1 MICLFFDTSSD
12 LLKVSLIKDNKI
24 IFDKELHTKNDH
36 SSYLVPTIDEAFK
49 SNNIDFKE
57 LDEIIVGNGPGSF
70 TGTRISI
77 AVAKTYAFSFNIPV
91 YMISSLEELI
101 YDNDGYDFYVPII
114 EEKKENLYFSIFDK
128 DKKRVMDDTYSSTE
142 YMYKKLEELDGKILL
157 ISLSDKEYEKYDT
170 VKASINA
177 LNIMK
182 NIEKHYRRMEIV
194 KPSWENQDYLGI
206 RKMLSATVNQNAK
219 DKMPIPNMAT
229 MVLKAILEDDRY
241 PESLYTDTLIRI
253 RAEQGK
259 ITYGRAA
266 ILKAFLIQNYQWRE
280 GESYMGLNEECQETA
295 YVLGRIFAVLEFIQ
309 KDANPGINTTIR
321 DRYFNSACAT
331 PASVFPVLMKLK
343 NSHIKKLERESVG
356 KKIHFENL
364 LTELIVRIEMTEGAS
379 GFPKRLSLDEQGKFM
394 LGYYHQTQKMYEKK
408 EEK

>member
-12 LLKVSLIKDNKI
+12 LLKVSLIKDNNI

-128 DKKRVMDDTYSSTE
+128 DRKRVMDDTYSSTE

-177 LNIMK
+177 LNIIK
-182 NIEKHYRRMEIV
+182 NI
-194 KPSWENQDYLGI
+194 D
-206 RKMLSATVNQNAK
+206 VNNAK
-219 DKMPIPNMAT
+219 VNPHLLKPN
-229 MVLKAILEDDRY
+229 Y
-241 PESLYTDTLIRI
+241 
-253 RAEQGK
+253 
-259 ITYGRAA
+259 
-266 ILKAFLIQNYQWRE
+266 
-280 GESYMGLNEECQETA
+280 
-295 YVLGRIFAVLEFIQ
+295 
-309 KDANPGINTTIR
+309 
-321 DRYFNSACAT
+321 
-331 PASVFPVLMKLK
+331 
-343 NSHIKKLERESVG
+343 IKK
-356 KKIHFENL
+356 
-364 LTELIVRIEMTEGAS
+364 IEAEA
-379 GFPKRLSLDEQGKFM
+379 KL
-394 LGYYHQTQKMYEKK
+394 
-408 EEK
+408 

>member
-101 YDNDGYDFYVPII
+101 YNNDGYDFYVPII

-157 ISLSDKEYEKYDT
+157 ISLSNKEYEKYDT
-170 VKASINA
+170 VKAIINA

-182 NIEKHYRRMEIV
+182 NIDVNNEKVNPHLL
-194 KPSWENQDYLGI
+194 KP
-206 RKMLSATVNQNAK
+206 
-219 DKMPIPNMAT
+219 
-229 MVLKAILEDDRY
+229 
-241 PESLYTDTLIRI
+241 
-253 RAEQGK
+253 
-259 ITYGRAA
+259 
-266 ILKAFLIQNYQWRE
+266 NY
-280 GESYMGLNEECQETA
+280 
-295 YVLGRIFAVLEFIQ
+295 
-309 KDANPGINTTIR
+309 
-321 DRYFNSACAT
+321 
-331 PASVFPVLMKLK
+331 
-343 NSHIKKLERESVG
+343 IKK
-356 KKIHFENL
+356 
-364 LTELIVRIEMTEGAS
+364 IEAEA
-379 GFPKRLSLDEQGKFM
+379 KL
-394 LGYYHQTQKMYEKK
+394 
-408 EEK
+408 

>member
-12 LLKVSLIKDNKI
+12 LLKVSLIKDDKI

-114 EEKKENLYFSIFDK
+114 EEKKDNLYFSIFDK

-157 ISLSDKEYEKYDT
+157 ISLSNKEYEKYDT
-170 VKASINA
+170 VKASLNA

-182 NIEKHYRRMEIV
+182 NIDVNNEKVNPHLL
-194 KPSWENQDYLGI
+194 KP
-206 RKMLSATVNQNAK
+206 
-219 DKMPIPNMAT
+219 
-229 MVLKAILEDDRY
+229 
-241 PESLYTDTLIRI
+241 
-253 RAEQGK
+253 
-259 ITYGRAA
+259 
-266 ILKAFLIQNYQWRE
+266 NY
-280 GESYMGLNEECQETA
+280 
-295 YVLGRIFAVLEFIQ
+295 
-309 KDANPGINTTIR
+309 
-321 DRYFNSACAT
+321 
-331 PASVFPVLMKLK
+331 
-343 NSHIKKLERESVG
+343 IKK
-356 KKIHFENL
+356 
-364 LTELIVRIEMTEGAS
+364 IEAEA
-379 GFPKRLSLDEQGKFM
+379 KL
-394 LGYYHQTQKMYEKK
+394 
-408 EEK
+408 

>member
-12 LLKVSLIKDNKI
+12 LLKVSLIKENKI

-182 NIEKHYRRMEIV
+182 NIDVNNEKVNPHLL
-194 KPSWENQDYLGI
+194 KP
-206 RKMLSATVNQNAK
+206 
-219 DKMPIPNMAT
+219 
-229 MVLKAILEDDRY
+229 
-241 PESLYTDTLIRI
+241 
-253 RAEQGK
+253 
-259 ITYGRAA
+259 
-266 ILKAFLIQNYQWRE
+266 NY
-280 GESYMGLNEECQETA
+280 
-295 YVLGRIFAVLEFIQ
+295 
-309 KDANPGINTTIR
+309 
-321 DRYFNSACAT
+321 
-331 PASVFPVLMKLK
+331 
-343 NSHIKKLERESVG
+343 IKK
-356 KKIHFENL
+356 
-364 LTELIVRIEMTEGAS
+364 IEAEA
-379 GFPKRLSLDEQGKFM
+379 KL
-394 LGYYHQTQKMYEKK
+394 
-408 EEK
+408 

>member
-12 LLKVSLIKDNKI
+12 LLKVSLIKDDKI

-114 EEKKENLYFSIFDK
+114 EEKKDNLYFSIFDK

-182 NIEKHYRRMEIV
+182 NIDVNNEKVNPHLL
-194 KPSWENQDYLGI
+194 KP
-206 RKMLSATVNQNAK
+206 
-219 DKMPIPNMAT
+219 
-229 MVLKAILEDDRY
+229 
-241 PESLYTDTLIRI
+241 
-253 RAEQGK
+253 
-259 ITYGRAA
+259 
-266 ILKAFLIQNYQWRE
+266 NY
-280 GESYMGLNEECQETA
+280 
-295 YVLGRIFAVLEFIQ
+295 
-309 KDANPGINTTIR
+309 
-321 DRYFNSACAT
+321 
-331 PASVFPVLMKLK
+331 
-343 NSHIKKLERESVG
+343 IKKIEAES
-356 KKIHFENL
+356 KL
-364 LTELIVRIEMTEGAS
+364 
-379 GFPKRLSLDEQGKFM
+379 
-394 LGYYHQTQKMYEKK
+394 
-408 EEK
+408 

>member
-12 LLKVSLIKDNKI
+12 LLKVSLIKDDKI

-114 EEKKENLYFSIFDK
+114 EEKKDNLYFSIFDK

-157 ISLSDKEYEKYDT
+157 ISLSNKEYEKYDT
-170 VKASINA
+170 VKACINA

-182 NIEKHYRRMEIV
+182 NIDVNNEKVNPHLL
-194 KPSWENQDYLGI
+194 KP
-206 RKMLSATVNQNAK
+206 
-219 DKMPIPNMAT
+219 
-229 MVLKAILEDDRY
+229 
-241 PESLYTDTLIRI
+241 
-253 RAEQGK
+253 
-259 ITYGRAA
+259 
-266 ILKAFLIQNYQWRE
+266 NY
-280 GESYMGLNEECQETA
+280 
-295 YVLGRIFAVLEFIQ
+295 
-309 KDANPGINTTIR
+309 
-321 DRYFNSACAT
+321 
-331 PASVFPVLMKLK
+331 
-343 NSHIKKLERESVG
+343 IKK
-356 KKIHFENL
+356 
-364 LTELIVRIEMTEGAS
+364 IEAEA
-379 GFPKRLSLDEQGKFM
+379 KL
-394 LGYYHQTQKMYEKK
+394 
-408 EEK
+408 

>member
-114 EEKKENLYFSIFDK
+114 EEKKDNLYFSIFDK
-128 DKKRVMDDTYSSTE
+128 DKKRVMDDTYSGTE

-157 ISLSDKEYEKYDT
+157 ISLSNKEYEKYDT
-170 VKASINA
+170 LKASINA

-182 NIEKHYRRMEIV
+182 NIDVNNEKVNPHLL
-194 KPSWENQDYLGI
+194 KP
-206 RKMLSATVNQNAK
+206 
-219 DKMPIPNMAT
+219 
-229 MVLKAILEDDRY
+229 
-241 PESLYTDTLIRI
+241 
-253 RAEQGK
+253 
-259 ITYGRAA
+259 
-266 ILKAFLIQNYQWRE
+266 NY
-280 GESYMGLNEECQETA
+280 
-295 YVLGRIFAVLEFIQ
+295 
-309 KDANPGINTTIR
+309 
-321 DRYFNSACAT
+321 
-331 PASVFPVLMKLK
+331 
-343 NSHIKKLERESVG
+343 IKK
-356 KKIHFENL
+356 
-364 LTELIVRIEMTEGAS
+364 IEA
-379 GFPKRLSLDEQGKFM
+379 
-394 LGYYHQTQKMYEKK
+394 
-408 EEK
+408 EEKL

>member
-12 LLKVSLIKDNKI
+12 LLKVSFIKDNKI

-157 ISLSDKEYEKYDT
+157 ISLSNKEYEKYDT

-182 NIEKHYRRMEIV
+182 NIDVNNEKVNPHLL
-194 KPSWENQDYLGI
+194 KP
-206 RKMLSATVNQNAK
+206 
-219 DKMPIPNMAT
+219 
-229 MVLKAILEDDRY
+229 
-241 PESLYTDTLIRI
+241 
-253 RAEQGK
+253 
-259 ITYGRAA
+259 
-266 ILKAFLIQNYQWRE
+266 NY
-280 GESYMGLNEECQETA
+280 
-295 YVLGRIFAVLEFIQ
+295 
-309 KDANPGINTTIR
+309 
-321 DRYFNSACAT
+321 
-331 PASVFPVLMKLK
+331 
-343 NSHIKKLERESVG
+343 IKK
-356 KKIHFENL
+356 
-364 LTELIVRIEMTEGAS
+364 IEAEA
-379 GFPKRLSLDEQGKFM
+379 KL
-394 LGYYHQTQKMYEKK
+394 
-408 EEK
+408 

>member
-12 LLKVSLIKDNKI
+12 LLKVSLIKDDKI

-114 EEKKENLYFSIFDK
+114 EEKKDNLYFSIFDK

-142 YMYKKLEELDGKILL
+142 YMYKKLEELEGKILL
-157 ISLSDKEYEKYDT
+157 ISLSNKEYEKYDT
-170 VKASINA
+170 VKSSINV

-182 NIEKHYRRMEIV
+182 NIEVNNEKVNPHLL
-194 KPSWENQDYLGI
+194 KP
-206 RKMLSATVNQNAK
+206 
-219 DKMPIPNMAT
+219 
-229 MVLKAILEDDRY
+229 
-241 PESLYTDTLIRI
+241 
-253 RAEQGK
+253 
-259 ITYGRAA
+259 
-266 ILKAFLIQNYQWRE
+266 NY
-280 GESYMGLNEECQETA
+280 
-295 YVLGRIFAVLEFIQ
+295 
-309 KDANPGINTTIR
+309 
-321 DRYFNSACAT
+321 
-331 PASVFPVLMKLK
+331 
-343 NSHIKKLERESVG
+343 IKK
-356 KKIHFENL
+356 
-364 LTELIVRIEMTEGAS
+364 IEAEA
-379 GFPKRLSLDEQGKFM
+379 KL
-394 LGYYHQTQKMYEKK
+394 
-408 EEK
+408 

>member
-12 LLKVSLIKDNKI
+12 LLKVSLIKDNNI

-177 LNIMK
+177 LNIIK
-182 NIEKHYRRMEIV
+182 NIDVNNEKVNPHLL
-194 KPSWENQDYLGI
+194 KP
-206 RKMLSATVNQNAK
+206 
-219 DKMPIPNMAT
+219 
-229 MVLKAILEDDRY
+229 
-241 PESLYTDTLIRI
+241 
-253 RAEQGK
+253 
-259 ITYGRAA
+259 
-266 ILKAFLIQNYQWRE
+266 NY
-280 GESYMGLNEECQETA
+280 
-295 YVLGRIFAVLEFIQ
+295 
-309 KDANPGINTTIR
+309 
-321 DRYFNSACAT
+321 
-331 PASVFPVLMKLK
+331 
-343 NSHIKKLERESVG
+343 IKK
-356 KKIHFENL
+356 
-364 LTELIVRIEMTEGAS
+364 IEAEA
-379 GFPKRLSLDEQGKFM
+379 KL
-394 LGYYHQTQKMYEKK
+394 
-408 EEK
+408 

>member
-12 LLKVSLIKDNKI
+12 LLKVSFIKDNKI

-182 NIEKHYRRMEIV
+182 NIDVNNEKVNPHLL
-194 KPSWENQDYLGI
+194 KP
-206 RKMLSATVNQNAK
+206 
-219 DKMPIPNMAT
+219 
-229 MVLKAILEDDRY
+229 
-241 PESLYTDTLIRI
+241 
-253 RAEQGK
+253 
-259 ITYGRAA
+259 
-266 ILKAFLIQNYQWRE
+266 NY
-280 GESYMGLNEECQETA
+280 
-295 YVLGRIFAVLEFIQ
+295 
-309 KDANPGINTTIR
+309 
-321 DRYFNSACAT
+321 
-331 PASVFPVLMKLK
+331 
-343 NSHIKKLERESVG
+343 IKK
-356 KKIHFENL
+356 
-364 LTELIVRIEMTEGAS
+364 IEAEA
-379 GFPKRLSLDEQGKFM
+379 KL
-394 LGYYHQTQKMYEKK
+394 
-408 EEK
+408 

>member
-24 IFDKELHTKNDH
+24 IFDKQLHTKNDH

-157 ISLSDKEYEKYDT
+157 ISLSNKEYEKYDT

-182 NIEKHYRRMEIV
+182 NIDVNNEKVNPHLL
-194 KPSWENQDYLGI
+194 KP
-206 RKMLSATVNQNAK
+206 
-219 DKMPIPNMAT
+219 
-229 MVLKAILEDDRY
+229 
-241 PESLYTDTLIRI
+241 
-253 RAEQGK
+253 
-259 ITYGRAA
+259 
-266 ILKAFLIQNYQWRE
+266 NY
-280 GESYMGLNEECQETA
+280 
-295 YVLGRIFAVLEFIQ
+295 
-309 KDANPGINTTIR
+309 
-321 DRYFNSACAT
+321 
-331 PASVFPVLMKLK
+331 
-343 NSHIKKLERESVG
+343 IKK
-356 KKIHFENL
+356 
-364 LTELIVRIEMTEGAS
+364 IEAEA
-379 GFPKRLSLDEQGKFM
+379 KL
-394 LGYYHQTQKMYEKK
+394 
-408 EEK
+408 

>member
-101 YDNDGYDFYVPII
+101 YNNDGYDFYVPII

-157 ISLSDKEYEKYDT
+157 ISLADKEYEKYDT

-182 NIEKHYRRMEIV
+182 NIDVNNEKVNPHLL
-194 KPSWENQDYLGI
+194 KP
-206 RKMLSATVNQNAK
+206 
-219 DKMPIPNMAT
+219 
-229 MVLKAILEDDRY
+229 
-241 PESLYTDTLIRI
+241 
-253 RAEQGK
+253 
-259 ITYGRAA
+259 
-266 ILKAFLIQNYQWRE
+266 NY
-280 GESYMGLNEECQETA
+280 
-295 YVLGRIFAVLEFIQ
+295 
-309 KDANPGINTTIR
+309 
-321 DRYFNSACAT
+321 
-331 PASVFPVLMKLK
+331 
-343 NSHIKKLERESVG
+343 IKK
-356 KKIHFENL
+356 
-364 LTELIVRIEMTEGAS
+364 IEAEA
-379 GFPKRLSLDEQGKFM
+379 KL
-394 LGYYHQTQKMYEKK
+394 
-408 EEK
+408 

>member
-114 EEKKENLYFSIFDK
+114 D
-128 DKKRVMDDTYSSTE
+128 
-142 YMYKKLEELDGKILL
+142 MYKKLEELDGKILL

-177 LNIMK
+177 LNIIK
-182 NIEKHYRRMEIV
+182 NI
-194 KPSWENQDYLGI
+194 D
-206 RKMLSATVNQNAK
+206 VNNAK
-219 DKMPIPNMAT
+219 VNPHLLKPN
-229 MVLKAILEDDRY
+229 Y
-241 PESLYTDTLIRI
+241 
-253 RAEQGK
+253 
-259 ITYGRAA
+259 
-266 ILKAFLIQNYQWRE
+266 
-280 GESYMGLNEECQETA
+280 
-295 YVLGRIFAVLEFIQ
+295 
-309 KDANPGINTTIR
+309 
-321 DRYFNSACAT
+321 
-331 PASVFPVLMKLK
+331 
-343 NSHIKKLERESVG
+343 IKK
-356 KKIHFENL
+356 
-364 LTELIVRIEMTEGAS
+364 IEAEA
-379 GFPKRLSLDEQGKFM
+379 KL
-394 LGYYHQTQKMYEKK
+394 
-408 EEK
+408 

>member
-114 EEKKENLYFSIFDK
+114 EEKKDNLYFSIFDK

-142 YMYKKLEELDGKILL
+142 YMYKKLEELEGKILL
-157 ISLSDKEYEKYDT
+157 ISLSNKEYEKYDT
-170 VKASINA
+170 IKASINA

-182 NIEKHYRRMEIV
+182 NIEVNNEKVNPHLL
-194 KPSWENQDYLGI
+194 KP
-206 RKMLSATVNQNAK
+206 
-219 DKMPIPNMAT
+219 
-229 MVLKAILEDDRY
+229 
-241 PESLYTDTLIRI
+241 
-253 RAEQGK
+253 
-259 ITYGRAA
+259 
-266 ILKAFLIQNYQWRE
+266 NY
-280 GESYMGLNEECQETA
+280 
-295 YVLGRIFAVLEFIQ
+295 
-309 KDANPGINTTIR
+309 
-321 DRYFNSACAT
+321 
-331 PASVFPVLMKLK
+331 
-343 NSHIKKLERESVG
+343 IKK
-356 KKIHFENL
+356 
-364 LTELIVRIEMTEGAS
+364 IEAEA
-379 GFPKRLSLDEQGKFM
+379 KL
-394 LGYYHQTQKMYEKK
+394 
-408 EEK
+408 

>member
-49 SNNIDFKE
+49 INNIDFKE

-128 DKKRVMDDTYSSTE
+128 NKKRVMDDTYSSTE
-142 YMYKKLEELDGKILL
+142 YMYKKLEELDGKLLL

-182 NIEKHYRRMEIV
+182 NIDVNNEKVNPHLL
-194 KPSWENQDYLGI
+194 KP
-206 RKMLSATVNQNAK
+206 
-219 DKMPIPNMAT
+219 
-229 MVLKAILEDDRY
+229 
-241 PESLYTDTLIRI
+241 
-253 RAEQGK
+253 
-259 ITYGRAA
+259 
-266 ILKAFLIQNYQWRE
+266 NY
-280 GESYMGLNEECQETA
+280 
-295 YVLGRIFAVLEFIQ
+295 
-309 KDANPGINTTIR
+309 
-321 DRYFNSACAT
+321 
-331 PASVFPVLMKLK
+331 
-343 NSHIKKLERESVG
+343 IKK
-356 KKIHFENL
+356 
-364 LTELIVRIEMTEGAS
+364 IEAEA
-379 GFPKRLSLDEQGKFM
+379 KL
-394 LGYYHQTQKMYEKK
+394 
-408 EEK
+408 

>member
-12 LLKVSLIKDNKI
+12 LLKVSLIKDDKI

-101 YDNDGYDFYVPII
+101 YDNDRYDFYVPII
-114 EEKKENLYFSIFDK
+114 EEKKDNLYFSIFDK
-128 DKKRVMDDTYSSTE
+128 DKKRVIDDTYSSTE

-157 ISLSDKEYEKYDT
+157 ISLSNKEYEKYDT

-182 NIEKHYRRMEIV
+182 NIDVNNEKVNPHLL
-194 KPSWENQDYLGI
+194 KP
-206 RKMLSATVNQNAK
+206 
-219 DKMPIPNMAT
+219 
-229 MVLKAILEDDRY
+229 
-241 PESLYTDTLIRI
+241 
-253 RAEQGK
+253 
-259 ITYGRAA
+259 
-266 ILKAFLIQNYQWRE
+266 NY
-280 GESYMGLNEECQETA
+280 
-295 YVLGRIFAVLEFIQ
+295 
-309 KDANPGINTTIR
+309 
-321 DRYFNSACAT
+321 
-331 PASVFPVLMKLK
+331 
-343 NSHIKKLERESVG
+343 IKK
-356 KKIHFENL
+356 
-364 LTELIVRIEMTEGAS
+364 IEAEA
-379 GFPKRLSLDEQGKFM
+379 KL
-394 LGYYHQTQKMYEKK
+394 
-408 EEK
+408 

>member
-12 LLKVSLIKDNKI
+12 LLKVSLIKDDKI

-114 EEKKENLYFSIFDK
+114 EEKKDNLYFSIFDK

-142 YMYKKLEELDGKILL
+142 YMYKKLEELGGKILL
-157 ISLSDKEYEKYDT
+157 ISLSNKEYEKYDT

-182 NIEKHYRRMEIV
+182 NIDVNNEKVNPHLL
-194 KPSWENQDYLGI
+194 KP
-206 RKMLSATVNQNAK
+206 
-219 DKMPIPNMAT
+219 
-229 MVLKAILEDDRY
+229 
-241 PESLYTDTLIRI
+241 
-253 RAEQGK
+253 
-259 ITYGRAA
+259 
-266 ILKAFLIQNYQWRE
+266 NY
-280 GESYMGLNEECQETA
+280 
-295 YVLGRIFAVLEFIQ
+295 
-309 KDANPGINTTIR
+309 
-321 DRYFNSACAT
+321 
-331 PASVFPVLMKLK
+331 
-343 NSHIKKLERESVG
+343 IKK
-356 KKIHFENL
+356 
-364 LTELIVRIEMTEGAS
+364 IEAEA
-379 GFPKRLSLDEQGKFM
+379 KL
-394 LGYYHQTQKMYEKK
+394 
-408 EEK
+408 

>member
-128 DKKRVMDDTYSSTE
+128 NKKRVMDDTYSSTE

-170 VKASINA
+170 VKASLNA

-182 NIEKHYRRMEIV
+182 NIDVNNEKVNPHLL
-194 KPSWENQDYLGI
+194 KP
-206 RKMLSATVNQNAK
+206 
-219 DKMPIPNMAT
+219 
-229 MVLKAILEDDRY
+229 
-241 PESLYTDTLIRI
+241 
-253 RAEQGK
+253 
-259 ITYGRAA
+259 
-266 ILKAFLIQNYQWRE
+266 NY
-280 GESYMGLNEECQETA
+280 
-295 YVLGRIFAVLEFIQ
+295 
-309 KDANPGINTTIR
+309 
-321 DRYFNSACAT
+321 
-331 PASVFPVLMKLK
+331 
-343 NSHIKKLERESVG
+343 IKK
-356 KKIHFENL
+356 
-364 LTELIVRIEMTEGAS
+364 IEAEA
-379 GFPKRLSLDEQGKFM
+379 KL
-394 LGYYHQTQKMYEKK
+394 
-408 EEK
+408 

>member
-12 LLKVSLIKDNKI
+12 LLKVSLIKDDKI

-36 SSYLVPTIDEAFK
+36 SSYLVSTIDEAFK

-114 EEKKENLYFSIFDK
+114 EEKKDNLYFSIFDK

-157 ISLSDKEYEKYDT
+157 ISLSNKEYEKYDT

-182 NIEKHYRRMEIV
+182 NIDVNNEKVNPHLL
-194 KPSWENQDYLGI
+194 KP
-206 RKMLSATVNQNAK
+206 
-219 DKMPIPNMAT
+219 
-229 MVLKAILEDDRY
+229 
-241 PESLYTDTLIRI
+241 
-253 RAEQGK
+253 
-259 ITYGRAA
+259 
-266 ILKAFLIQNYQWRE
+266 NY
-280 GESYMGLNEECQETA
+280 
-295 YVLGRIFAVLEFIQ
+295 
-309 KDANPGINTTIR
+309 
-321 DRYFNSACAT
+321 
-331 PASVFPVLMKLK
+331 
-343 NSHIKKLERESVG
+343 IKK
-356 KKIHFENL
+356 
-364 LTELIVRIEMTEGAS
+364 IEAEA
-379 GFPKRLSLDEQGKFM
+379 KL
-394 LGYYHQTQKMYEKK
+394 
-408 EEK
+408 

>member
-101 YDNDGYDFYVPII
+101 YDNDEYDFYVPII

-182 NIEKHYRRMEIV
+182 NIDVNNEKVNPHLL
-194 KPSWENQDYLGI
+194 KP
-206 RKMLSATVNQNAK
+206 
-219 DKMPIPNMAT
+219 
-229 MVLKAILEDDRY
+229 
-241 PESLYTDTLIRI
+241 
-253 RAEQGK
+253 
-259 ITYGRAA
+259 
-266 ILKAFLIQNYQWRE
+266 NY
-280 GESYMGLNEECQETA
+280 
-295 YVLGRIFAVLEFIQ
+295 
-309 KDANPGINTTIR
+309 
-321 DRYFNSACAT
+321 
-331 PASVFPVLMKLK
+331 
-343 NSHIKKLERESVG
+343 IKK
-356 KKIHFENL
+356 
-364 LTELIVRIEMTEGAS
+364 IEAEA
-379 GFPKRLSLDEQGKFM
+379 KL
-394 LGYYHQTQKMYEKK
+394 
-408 EEK
+408 

>member
-114 EEKKENLYFSIFDK
+114 EEIKENLYFSIFDK
-128 DKKRVMDDTYSSTE
+128 NKKRVMDDTYSSTE

-157 ISLSDKEYEKYDT
+157 ISLSNKEYEKYDT
-170 VKASINA
+170 VNASINA

-182 NIEKHYRRMEIV
+182 NIDVNNEKVNPHLL
-194 KPSWENQDYLGI
+194 KP
-206 RKMLSATVNQNAK
+206 
-219 DKMPIPNMAT
+219 
-229 MVLKAILEDDRY
+229 
-241 PESLYTDTLIRI
+241 
-253 RAEQGK
+253 
-259 ITYGRAA
+259 
-266 ILKAFLIQNYQWRE
+266 NY
-280 GESYMGLNEECQETA
+280 
-295 YVLGRIFAVLEFIQ
+295 
-309 KDANPGINTTIR
+309 
-321 DRYFNSACAT
+321 
-331 PASVFPVLMKLK
+331 
-343 NSHIKKLERESVG
+343 IKK
-356 KKIHFENL
+356 
-364 LTELIVRIEMTEGAS
+364 IEAEA
-379 GFPKRLSLDEQGKFM
+379 KL
-394 LGYYHQTQKMYEKK
+394 
-408 EEK
+408 

>member
-114 EEKKENLYFSIFDK
+114 EEKKDNLYFSIFDK
-128 DKKRVMDDTYSSTE
+128 DKKRVMDDAYSSTE

-182 NIEKHYRRMEIV
+182 NIDVNNEKVNPHLL
-194 KPSWENQDYLGI
+194 KP
-206 RKMLSATVNQNAK
+206 
-219 DKMPIPNMAT
+219 
-229 MVLKAILEDDRY
+229 
-241 PESLYTDTLIRI
+241 
-253 RAEQGK
+253 
-259 ITYGRAA
+259 
-266 ILKAFLIQNYQWRE
+266 NY
-280 GESYMGLNEECQETA
+280 
-295 YVLGRIFAVLEFIQ
+295 
-309 KDANPGINTTIR
+309 
-321 DRYFNSACAT
+321 
-331 PASVFPVLMKLK
+331 
-343 NSHIKKLERESVG
+343 IKK
-356 KKIHFENL
+356 
-364 LTELIVRIEMTEGAS
+364 IEAEA
-379 GFPKRLSLDEQGKFM
+379 KL
-394 LGYYHQTQKMYEKK
+394 
-408 EEK
+408 

>member
-12 LLKVSLIKDNKI
+12 LLKVSLIKDDKI

-36 SSYLVPTIDEAFK
+36 SSYLVPTIDDAFK

-101 YDNDGYDFYVPII
+101 YDNHGYDFYVPII

-128 DKKRVMDDTYSSTE
+128 NKKRVMDDTYSSTE

-182 NIEKHYRRMEIV
+182 NIDVNNEKVNPHLL
-194 KPSWENQDYLGI
+194 KP
-206 RKMLSATVNQNAK
+206 
-219 DKMPIPNMAT
+219 
-229 MVLKAILEDDRY
+229 
-241 PESLYTDTLIRI
+241 
-253 RAEQGK
+253 
-259 ITYGRAA
+259 
-266 ILKAFLIQNYQWRE
+266 NY
-280 GESYMGLNEECQETA
+280 
-295 YVLGRIFAVLEFIQ
+295 
-309 KDANPGINTTIR
+309 
-321 DRYFNSACAT
+321 
-331 PASVFPVLMKLK
+331 
-343 NSHIKKLERESVG
+343 IKK
-356 KKIHFENL
+356 
-364 LTELIVRIEMTEGAS
+364 IEAEA
-379 GFPKRLSLDEQGKFM
+379 KL
-394 LGYYHQTQKMYEKK
+394 
-408 EEK
+408 

>member
-114 EEKKENLYFSIFDK
+114 EEKKDNLYFSIFDK
-128 DKKRVMDDTYSSTE
+128 DKKRVMYDTYSSTE

-157 ISLSDKEYEKYDT
+157 ISLSNKEYEKYDT
-170 VKASINA
+170 LKASINA

-182 NIEKHYRRMEIV
+182 NIDVNNEKVNPHLL
-194 KPSWENQDYLGI
+194 KP
-206 RKMLSATVNQNAK
+206 
-219 DKMPIPNMAT
+219 
-229 MVLKAILEDDRY
+229 
-241 PESLYTDTLIRI
+241 
-253 RAEQGK
+253 
-259 ITYGRAA
+259 
-266 ILKAFLIQNYQWRE
+266 NY
-280 GESYMGLNEECQETA
+280 
-295 YVLGRIFAVLEFIQ
+295 
-309 KDANPGINTTIR
+309 
-321 DRYFNSACAT
+321 
-331 PASVFPVLMKLK
+331 
-343 NSHIKKLERESVG
+343 IKK
-356 KKIHFENL
+356 
-364 LTELIVRIEMTEGAS
+364 IEAEA
-379 GFPKRLSLDEQGKFM
+379 KL
-394 LGYYHQTQKMYEKK
+394 
-408 EEK
+408 

>member
-157 ISLSDKEYEKYDT
+157 ISLSNKEYEKYDT

-177 LNIMK
+177 LNIIK
-182 NIEKHYRRMEIV
+182 NIDVNNEKVNPHLL
-194 KPSWENQDYLGI
+194 KP
-206 RKMLSATVNQNAK
+206 
-219 DKMPIPNMAT
+219 
-229 MVLKAILEDDRY
+229 
-241 PESLYTDTLIRI
+241 
-253 RAEQGK
+253 
-259 ITYGRAA
+259 
-266 ILKAFLIQNYQWRE
+266 NY
-280 GESYMGLNEECQETA
+280 
-295 YVLGRIFAVLEFIQ
+295 
-309 KDANPGINTTIR
+309 
-321 DRYFNSACAT
+321 
-331 PASVFPVLMKLK
+331 
-343 NSHIKKLERESVG
+343 IKK
-356 KKIHFENL
+356 
-364 LTELIVRIEMTEGAS
+364 IEAEA
-379 GFPKRLSLDEQGKFM
+379 KL
-394 LGYYHQTQKMYEKK
+394 
-408 EEK
+408 

>member
-1 MICLFFDTSSD
+1 MICLFFDTSSE

-128 DKKRVMDDTYSSTE
+128 NKKRVMDDTYSSTE

-182 NIEKHYRRMEIV
+182 NIDVNNEKVNPHLL
-194 KPSWENQDYLGI
+194 KP
-206 RKMLSATVNQNAK
+206 
-219 DKMPIPNMAT
+219 
-229 MVLKAILEDDRY
+229 
-241 PESLYTDTLIRI
+241 
-253 RAEQGK
+253 
-259 ITYGRAA
+259 
-266 ILKAFLIQNYQWRE
+266 NY
-280 GESYMGLNEECQETA
+280 
-295 YVLGRIFAVLEFIQ
+295 
-309 KDANPGINTTIR
+309 
-321 DRYFNSACAT
+321 
-331 PASVFPVLMKLK
+331 
-343 NSHIKKLERESVG
+343 IKK
-356 KKIHFENL
+356 
-364 LTELIVRIEMTEGAS
+364 IEAEA
-379 GFPKRLSLDEQGKFM
+379 KL
-394 LGYYHQTQKMYEKK
+394 
-408 EEK
+408 

>member
-12 LLKVSLIKDNKI
+12 LLKVSLIKDDKI

-128 DKKRVMDDTYSSTE
+128 NKKRVMDDTYSSTE

-182 NIEKHYRRMEIV
+182 NIDVNNEKVNPHLL
-194 KPSWENQDYLGI
+194 KP
-206 RKMLSATVNQNAK
+206 
-219 DKMPIPNMAT
+219 
-229 MVLKAILEDDRY
+229 
-241 PESLYTDTLIRI
+241 
-253 RAEQGK
+253 
-259 ITYGRAA
+259 
-266 ILKAFLIQNYQWRE
+266 NY
-280 GESYMGLNEECQETA
+280 
-295 YVLGRIFAVLEFIQ
+295 
-309 KDANPGINTTIR
+309 
-321 DRYFNSACAT
+321 
-331 PASVFPVLMKLK
+331 
-343 NSHIKKLERESVG
+343 IKK
-356 KKIHFENL
+356 
-364 LTELIVRIEMTEGAS
+364 IEAEA
-379 GFPKRLSLDEQGKFM
+379 KL
-394 LGYYHQTQKMYEKK
+394 
-408 EEK
+408 

>member
-114 EEKKENLYFSIFDK
+114 EEKKDNLYFSIFDK
-128 DKKRVMDDTYSSTE
+128 NKKRVMDDTYSSTE

-157 ISLSDKEYEKYDT
+157 ISLSNKEYEKYDT

-182 NIEKHYRRMEIV
+182 NIDVNNEKVNPHLL
-194 KPSWENQDYLGI
+194 KP
-206 RKMLSATVNQNAK
+206 
-219 DKMPIPNMAT
+219 
-229 MVLKAILEDDRY
+229 
-241 PESLYTDTLIRI
+241 
-253 RAEQGK
+253 
-259 ITYGRAA
+259 
-266 ILKAFLIQNYQWRE
+266 NY
-280 GESYMGLNEECQETA
+280 
-295 YVLGRIFAVLEFIQ
+295 
-309 KDANPGINTTIR
+309 
-321 DRYFNSACAT
+321 
-331 PASVFPVLMKLK
+331 
-343 NSHIKKLERESVG
+343 IKK
-356 KKIHFENL
+356 
-364 LTELIVRIEMTEGAS
+364 IEAEA
-379 GFPKRLSLDEQGKFM
+379 KL
-394 LGYYHQTQKMYEKK
+394 
-408 EEK
+408 

>member
-128 DKKRVMDDTYSSTE
+128 DRKRVMDDTYSSTE

-177 LNIMK
+177 LNIIK
-182 NIEKHYRRMEIV
+182 NI
-194 KPSWENQDYLGI
+194 D
-206 RKMLSATVNQNAK
+206 VNNAK
-219 DKMPIPNMAT
+219 VNPHLLKPN
-229 MVLKAILEDDRY
+229 Y
-241 PESLYTDTLIRI
+241 
-253 RAEQGK
+253 
-259 ITYGRAA
+259 
-266 ILKAFLIQNYQWRE
+266 
-280 GESYMGLNEECQETA
+280 
-295 YVLGRIFAVLEFIQ
+295 
-309 KDANPGINTTIR
+309 
-321 DRYFNSACAT
+321 
-331 PASVFPVLMKLK
+331 
-343 NSHIKKLERESVG
+343 IKK
-356 KKIHFENL
+356 
-364 LTELIVRIEMTEGAS
+364 IEAEA
-379 GFPKRLSLDEQGKFM
+379 KLW
-394 LGYYHQTQKMYEKK
+394 
-408 EEK
+408 

>member
-12 LLKVSLIKDNKI
+12 LLKVSLIKDDKI

-101 YDNDGYDFYVPII
+101 YDNDEYDFYVPII
-114 EEKKENLYFSIFDK
+114 EEKKDNLYFSIFDK

-157 ISLSDKEYEKYDT
+157 ISLSNKEYEKYDT

-182 NIEKHYRRMEIV
+182 NIDVNNEKVNPHLL
-194 KPSWENQDYLGI
+194 KP
-206 RKMLSATVNQNAK
+206 
-219 DKMPIPNMAT
+219 
-229 MVLKAILEDDRY
+229 
-241 PESLYTDTLIRI
+241 
-253 RAEQGK
+253 
-259 ITYGRAA
+259 
-266 ILKAFLIQNYQWRE
+266 NY
-280 GESYMGLNEECQETA
+280 
-295 YVLGRIFAVLEFIQ
+295 
-309 KDANPGINTTIR
+309 
-321 DRYFNSACAT
+321 
-331 PASVFPVLMKLK
+331 
-343 NSHIKKLERESVG
+343 IKK
-356 KKIHFENL
+356 
-364 LTELIVRIEMTEGAS
+364 IEAEA
-379 GFPKRLSLDEQGKFM
+379 KL
-394 LGYYHQTQKMYEKK
+394 
-408 EEK
+408 

>member
-1 MICLFFDTSSD
+1 MTCLFFDTSSD

-128 DKKRVMDDTYSSTE
+128 NKKRVMDDTYSSTE

-182 NIEKHYRRMEIV
+182 NIDVNNEKVNPHLL
-194 KPSWENQDYLGI
+194 KP
-206 RKMLSATVNQNAK
+206 
-219 DKMPIPNMAT
+219 
-229 MVLKAILEDDRY
+229 
-241 PESLYTDTLIRI
+241 
-253 RAEQGK
+253 
-259 ITYGRAA
+259 
-266 ILKAFLIQNYQWRE
+266 NY
-280 GESYMGLNEECQETA
+280 
-295 YVLGRIFAVLEFIQ
+295 
-309 KDANPGINTTIR
+309 
-321 DRYFNSACAT
+321 
-331 PASVFPVLMKLK
+331 
-343 NSHIKKLERESVG
+343 IKK
-356 KKIHFENL
+356 
-364 LTELIVRIEMTEGAS
+364 IEAEA
-379 GFPKRLSLDEQGKFM
+379 KL
-394 LGYYHQTQKMYEKK
+394 
-408 EEK
+408 

>member
-12 LLKVSLIKDNKI
+12 LLKVSLIKDDKI

-114 EEKKENLYFSIFDK
+114 EEKKDNLYFSIFDK

-142 YMYKKLEELDGKILL
+142 YMYKKLEELDGKLLL
-157 ISLSDKEYEKYDT
+157 ISLSNKEYEKYDT
-170 VKASINA
+170 IKASINA

-182 NIEKHYRRMEIV
+182 NIEVNNEKVNPHLL
-194 KPSWENQDYLGI
+194 KP
-206 RKMLSATVNQNAK
+206 
-219 DKMPIPNMAT
+219 
-229 MVLKAILEDDRY
+229 
-241 PESLYTDTLIRI
+241 
-253 RAEQGK
+253 
-259 ITYGRAA
+259 
-266 ILKAFLIQNYQWRE
+266 NY
-280 GESYMGLNEECQETA
+280 
-295 YVLGRIFAVLEFIQ
+295 
-309 KDANPGINTTIR
+309 
-321 DRYFNSACAT
+321 
-331 PASVFPVLMKLK
+331 
-343 NSHIKKLERESVG
+343 IKK
-356 KKIHFENL
+356 
-364 LTELIVRIEMTEGAS
+364 IEAEA
-379 GFPKRLSLDEQGKFM
+379 KL
-394 LGYYHQTQKMYEKK
+394 
-408 EEK
+408 

>member
-12 LLKVSLIKDNKI
+12 LLKVSLIKDDKI

-101 YDNDGYDFYVPII
+101 YDNDRYDFYVPII
-114 EEKKENLYFSIFDK
+114 EEKKDNLYFSIFDK

-157 ISLSDKEYEKYDT
+157 ISLSNKEYEKYDT

-182 NIEKHYRRMEIV
+182 NIDVNNEKVNPHLL
-194 KPSWENQDYLGI
+194 KP
-206 RKMLSATVNQNAK
+206 
-219 DKMPIPNMAT
+219 
-229 MVLKAILEDDRY
+229 
-241 PESLYTDTLIRI
+241 
-253 RAEQGK
+253 
-259 ITYGRAA
+259 
-266 ILKAFLIQNYQWRE
+266 NY
-280 GESYMGLNEECQETA
+280 
-295 YVLGRIFAVLEFIQ
+295 
-309 KDANPGINTTIR
+309 
-321 DRYFNSACAT
+321 
-331 PASVFPVLMKLK
+331 
-343 NSHIKKLERESVG
+343 IKK
-356 KKIHFENL
+356 
-364 LTELIVRIEMTEGAS
+364 IEAEA
-379 GFPKRLSLDEQGKFM
+379 KL
-394 LGYYHQTQKMYEKK
+394 
-408 EEK
+408 